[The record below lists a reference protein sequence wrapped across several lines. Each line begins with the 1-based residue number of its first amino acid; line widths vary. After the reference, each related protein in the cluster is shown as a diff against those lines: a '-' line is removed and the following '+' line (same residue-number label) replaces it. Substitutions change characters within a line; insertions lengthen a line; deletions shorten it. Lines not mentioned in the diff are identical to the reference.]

1 MSSTANTA
9 RSRSIRHPQNVYTGA
24 EMIGGGNGNGSNSG
38 GNRRLSTRSGGTT
51 GASSTAVNSRSSAAT
66 GGNGNGNR
74 ESMAEFQDLLYHT
87 NYAATHYDEQ
97 PTSPLPVQQHQ
108 QQVATAVGVT
118 QTQPLRLGHDSSDQF
133 RSKAPVDTCRVRNSL
148 PKPNPYAPYSN
159 PLSQYT
165 PSGPV
170 RSSNKMA
177 TSSSPPTKPSRN
189 NTTNLHDF
197 APAVPNQET
206 RQRKL
211 SLPGSTPDKHND
223 FDGNGNAAFPGEFIN
238 TMVTQTPPPLRSRS
252 VKNKKGMLSF
262 MRGAFPFIL

>member
-24 EMIGGGNGNGSNSG
+24 ELIVGGNGNGSNSG

-66 GGNGNGNR
+66 GGNR

-97 PTSPLPVQQHQ
+97 PTSPLPVQQHH
-108 QQVATAVGVT
+108 QQVAIGVSVT
-118 QTQPLRLGHDSSDQF
+118 QTQPLRLGHDSSGQF
-133 RSKAPVDTCRVRNSL
+133 RSKTPVDTRRVRNSL
-148 PKPNPYAPYSN
+148 PKPNPYASYSN

-170 RSSNKMA
+170 RSSNTMA
-177 TSSSPPTKPSRN
+177 TSSSPPTRPSRN

-197 APAVPNQET
+197 APAFPNQET
-206 RQRKL
+206 RQRRL
-211 SLPGSTPDKHND
+211 SLPGST
-223 FDGNGNAAFPGEFIN
+223 
-238 TMVTQTPPPLRSRS
+238 S
-252 VKNKKGMLSF
+252 
-262 MRGAFPFIL
+262 